1 MTARLITVLM
11 TAMLLVLSTG
21 VIAQSEQEQ
30 HSGQIPELDCVIE
43 PSEVVDIGSAVP
55 GLVEVIAAERND
67 LIVKGAIVA
76 RLESSVEQATLELS
90 KVRAS
95 LNTAIE
101 LRQEGARFGQ
111 LTQARNKSLLQT
123 AAISRQEMDAVESE
137 TRIAELQV
145 RQEQENKRIAGLELV
160 QAQAVLDRRTIR
172 TPVNGVV
179 LERFKSAG
187 EYVDDE
193 PVMRV
198 AQLDPLHVEVIVST
212 DFLGFVEAGMQAK
225 VVPVIPNA
233 ATYQATVERVDRIS
247 DAASGTF
254 GARLTIPN
262 PDYRI
267 PAGLRCRLS
276 FMPTQQADA
285 PLLGSTVEME
295 AVGVAQATKAQEQIS
310 HSALTE
316 SIPPGP
322 PVLPTKRSED
332 AVTVHQ
338 VSSVP
343 VPTAAESGLESAT
356 EPHIE
361 PLTEQSGPAQKYVA
375 EASDNGRFSGNPV
388 QDSVTSPGSC
398 HVIGPFQK
406 KRQAA
411 QWRNELSSA
420 ATDLTLRDEQV
431 PVITDFLVRA
441 VFDPTTESAAQVL
454 VRLDKAGITDRHL
467 FRRGANKGQISLGVY
482 RNRYSAEKRQSNLTA
497 LGFATEISPRHQESS
512 QYWLDVTLPPG
523 SGLPES
529 IAQLPANTTVQAVAC
544 MELLVRH

>member
-267 PAGLRCRLS
+267 PAGL
-276 FMPTQQADA
+276 
-285 PLLGSTVEME
+285 
-295 AVGVAQATKAQEQIS
+295 
-310 HSALTE
+310 
-316 SIPPGP
+316 
-322 PVLPTKRSED
+322 
-332 AVTVHQ
+332 
-338 VSSVP
+338 
-343 VPTAAESGLESAT
+343 
-356 EPHIE
+356 
-361 PLTEQSGPAQKYVA
+361 
-375 EASDNGRFSGNPV
+375 
-388 QDSVTSPGSC
+388 
-398 HVIGPFQK
+398 
-406 KRQAA
+406 
-411 QWRNELSSA
+411 
-420 ATDLTLRDEQV
+420 
-431 PVITDFLVRA
+431 
-441 VFDPTTESAAQVL
+441 
-454 VRLDKAGITDRHL
+454 
-467 FRRGANKGQISLGVY
+467 
-482 RNRYSAEKRQSNLTA
+482 
-497 LGFATEISPRHQESS
+497 
-512 QYWLDVTLPPG
+512 
-523 SGLPES
+523 
-529 IAQLPANTTVQAVAC
+529 
-544 MELLVRH
+544 